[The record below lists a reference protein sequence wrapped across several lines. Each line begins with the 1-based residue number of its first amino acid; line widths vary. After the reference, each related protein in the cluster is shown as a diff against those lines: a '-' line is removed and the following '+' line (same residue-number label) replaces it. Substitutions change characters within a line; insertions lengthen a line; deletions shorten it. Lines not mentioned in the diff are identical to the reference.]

1 MRVVHAV
8 LGGAAGV
15 VWLVLP
21 VMTIN
26 AEAPVAAT
34 RAGPVAGT
42 APQDAEEGISASTQV
57 TEGSTTG
64 APQDTEGTTSAAT
77 QGLGRSA
84 STSAQDTERSAPP
97 TPQHAEDSTS
107 ATDLVLPLVALC
119 GVVVLAGYGYVR
131 RTRRARTRTTPG
143 VVSPQPPATP
153 LPVLERQAGA
163 ALVQADDC
171 LRTSREELA
180 FAKARFGAG
189 SAAVGPFVRALRDAE
204 RELSA
209 AFSIRLRYEQGV
221 PDEETGRRQALAG
234 IVGRCAEAGRRLD
247 AEAPTF
253 DQLRAL
259 EREMNYAL
267 GVAEARFRELAGH
280 TGGVDATLTDLHAR
294 YPAAATT
301 PVTGYVEQAKDR
313 LVFATTHLNQARQ
326 AADLDHTGEAIRSLR
341 SAEGAISQ
349 ADLLLNDVDHL
360 ANSLAAAT
368 ELLPA
373 TLTGAEAAIA
383 RATNEPALGQ
393 LHAQAAHTARA
404 TLAAIRD
411 ELTGDDPYD
420 PLDALRRIVRAL
432 SPLGTGRDGVL
443 GAAARLVARSD
454 LRSADGF
461 VATHGGAVGVAA
473 RTRLAEAEPLLTT
486 DPAAADVSALEAR
499 ELAEQDVRVH
509 GNPYAGTADEHTSG
523 VGGAV
528 LGGILL
534 GEDPDGGPP
543 LAFGGPDT
551 RKRRG
556 LPPT

>member
-1 MRVVHAV
+1 MVHAV

-42 APQDAEEGISASTQV
+42 AAQDAEGGTSASTQD
-57 TEGSTTG
+57 TEGSTT
-64 APQDTEGTTSAAT
+64 ATTQDAEG
-77 QGLGRSA
+77 SA
-84 STSAQDTERSAPP
+84 STSTQDPERSAPT
-97 TPQHAEDSTS
+97 TPQHAEGATS
-107 ATDLVLPLVALC
+107 AADLVLPLVALG

-153 LPVLERQAGA
+153 LPVMERQAGA

-180 FAKARFGAG
+180 FVEARFGAG
-189 SAAVGPFVRALRDAE
+189 AGAVEPFVRALRDAE

-209 AFSIRLRYEQGV
+209 AFAIRLRYEQGV

-247 AEAPTF
+247 TEAPAF

-259 EREMNYAL
+259 EREMNDAL
-267 GVAEARFRELAGH
+267 GIAEARFRELAGR
-280 TGGVDATLTDLHAR
+280 TGGVDVTLAGLHTR

-326 AADLDHTGEAIRSLR
+326 AADLDHTGEAVRSLR
-341 SAEGAISQ
+341 AAEGAISQ
-349 ADLLLNDVDHL
+349 ADVLLNDVDRL
-360 ANSLAAAT
+360 ANSLAAAA

-383 RATNEPALGQ
+383 RATDQPASGQ
-393 LHAQAAHTARA
+393 PHSQLAHTHTARA
-404 TLAAIRD
+404 TLAAVRE

-432 SPLGTGRDGVL
+432 SPLGAERDGVL
-443 GAAARLVARSD
+443 GAAAWLVGRSD
-454 LRSADGF
+454 VGSADGF
-461 VATHGGAVGVAA
+461 VATHRGAVGVAA

-509 GNPYAGTADEHTSG
+509 GNPYAGAADEHTSG